1 MKKYLKLFLEAV
13 RIIRLYKNWFEIISN
28 HFKVG
33 KDTTDLILRNGIMY
47 KIHPRNTDMGLIQEI
62 HSENIYQIQRGDI
75 NRNGVV
81 IDIGAHIGIFS
92 VYAATQAEGVTVYSF
107 EPDPDNFQ
115 LLLRNVEAN
124 HLENRIRPFKLAVS
138 NTEAPRKLIRSATS
152 LTAHSFFLKKF
163 PDDEIRDTIEVN
175 CTTLSDIFEKN
186 TVKKCD
192 VLKLDCEGE
201 EYNILLNTPDDILC
215 KIAKIVAEYHDGL
228 TEYTHR
234 DLADFLSKRNF
245 KVNIK
250 ESRSFATFN
259 VGFLCA
265 FNTLCKAQ

>member
-13 RIIRLYKNWFEIISN
+13 RVIRLYKNWFEIISN
-28 HFKVG
+28 HFKAG
-33 KDTTDLILRNGIMY
+33 KDTTDLILRNGIRY

-62 HSENIYQIQRGDI
+62 HSENIYQIRRGDI
-75 NRNGVV
+75 SRNGVV

-92 VYAATQAEGVTVYSF
+92 VYAATQAEGVTVYSY
-107 EPDPDNFQ
+107 EPDPDNHQ
-115 LLLRNVEAN
+115 LLLKNIEINR
-124 HLENRIRPFKLAVS
+124 LESRVRPFNVAVS
-138 NTEAPRKLIRSATS
+138 DTATPRTLIRSADS
-152 LTAHSFFLKKF
+152 LSAHSFFANKF
-163 PDDEIRDTIEVN
+163 PEGEVKDSVEVS
-175 CTTLSDIFEKN
+175 CTTLADVFQKYAIE
-186 TVKKCD
+186 KCD

-201 EYNILLNTPDDILC
+201 EYNILLNTPDGVLC

-265 FNTLCKAQ
+265 INILFKPQ